1 MKEALKPDAQIKI
14 DAFLKAVVQAERSL
28 LLLDYDGTLAPF
40 RKDRASAVP
49 YRGVVPALQAIID
62 NGRTRVVIISGRD
75 ARDVVRLLKIQPAPE
90 VWGLHG
96 SQRLKSGGSSVT
108 LPLEERA
115 MAALGVANRW
125 LDYQQL
131 RHTAEPKTGSI
142 AVHWRGLASS
152 EAREIRSRVL
162 MGWLPISKGA
172 RLSLLEFDGGIEV
185 RATRFNKG
193 DTVRVL
199 VGEMK
204 PGTPVAYLGDDTT
217 DEPAFR
223 AVDGLGLSVLVR
235 RQSRRTAAKLWL
247 KPPGELLD
255 FLEQWLTAC
264 RGQVAPGGEAAMART
279 G

>member
-1 MKEALKPDAQIKI
+1 MNEALKPDAQTEI
-14 DAFLKAVVQAERSL
+14 DTFLRTVAEAQRSL

-40 RKDRASAVP
+40 RKNRAAAVP
-49 YRGVVPALQAIID
+49 YPGVVPALQAIIE

-75 ARDVVRLLKIQPAPE
+75 ARDVVRLLKIQPVPE

-96 SQRLKSGGSSVT
+96 SQRLKPGGSSVT

-115 MAALGVANRW
+115 MAALGVAGRW

-142 AVHWRGLASS
+142 AVHWRGLANV
-152 EAREIRSRVL
+152 EAEEIRSRVL
-162 MGWLPISKGA
+162 MGWLPIAKGA
-172 RLSLLEFDGGIEV
+172 GLSLLEFDGGVEV

-204 PGTPVAYLGDDTT
+204 PGTPVAYLGDDNT

-223 AVDGLGLSVLVR
+223 TVDGSGLSVLVR
-235 RQSRRTAAKLWL
+235 QRSRRTAAKLWL
-247 KPPGELLD
+247 KPPGEMLD
-255 FLEQWLTAC
+255 FMDQWLAAC
-264 RGQVAPGGEAAMART
+264 RGQEALGREAAVART